1 MIVSKAHVF
10 RLYPTDE
17 QKLQIGK
24 TIGATRYVYNCFLAK
39 RKKLYATE
47 KLSLNYNQCSAIL
60 TAMKQTT
67 ETSWLKDADKFALQ
81 NSLKDLSAAYTNFFE
96 GRAAFPHFKKK
107 YVATMSYQT
116 NFTNGNIRVKYDCRA
131 LKLPKLG
138 WVPFMCSKKWTELP
152 GKIINVTVRL
162 APSGKYFAS
171 VLCEVDVKF
180 LELTLD
186 KVGIDLGLKE
196 FAIASSGEHL
206 PSPKFFRKSEQKLV
220 KLQKALSRKKK
231 GSKNRTK
238 ARIKVARQHE
248 HVANQRKDFLHK
260 YSSKVVNDNQ
270 VIVLE
275 GLRVK
280 NMIKNRRLAKSI
292 QDAGWGMFRGF
303 VEYKAR
309 WYGRTYVEIDTFFPS
324 SKLCSLCG
332 TKNRMLTLDIRSW
345 QCPTCQTVHDRDEN
359 ASQNILHEG
368 LRLLSEAV

>member
-1 MIVSKAHVF
+1 MKVNKAYEF

-24 TIGATRYVYNCFLAK
+24 TIGSSRYVYNCFLAK
-39 RKKLYATE
+39 RKELYATE
-47 KLSLNYNQCSAIL
+47 KVSLNYNQCSAIL

-96 GRAAFPHFKKK
+96 GRANFPHFKKK
-107 YVATMSYQT
+107 HGSTRSYQT
-116 NFTNGNIRVKYDCRA
+116 NYTNGNIGVNFDCRA
-131 LKLPKLG
+131 MKLPKLG
-138 WVPFMCSKKWTELP
+138 WVSLRCSKKWTALP
-152 GKIINVTVRL
+152 GKIINVTVTQK
-162 APSGKYFAS
+162 PSGKYFAA
-171 VLCEVDVKF
+171 VLCEADVQIYNSV
-180 LELTLD
+180 TT

-196 FAIASSGEHL
+196 FAITSSGEHI
-206 PSPKFFRKSEQKLV
+206 PSPKFFRKSERKLV
-220 KLQKALSRKKK
+220 KLQKALSKTKK
-231 GSKNRTK
+231 GSKNRVK

-248 HVANQRKDFLHK
+248 LVANQRNDFLHK
-260 YSSKVVNDNQ
+260 YSTKIVRENQ

-275 GLRVK
+275 GLQVK
-280 NMIKNRRLAKSI
+280 NMIKNRKLAKSI
-292 QDAGWGMFRGF
+292 QDAGWGAFRGF

-324 SKLCSLCG
+324 SKLCSICG

-359 ASQNILHEG
+359 ASQNILNEG

>member
-1 MIVSKAHVF
+1 MIVSKAYEF
-10 RLYPTDE
+10 RLYPTNE

-24 TIGATRYVYNCFLAK
+24 TIGSARYVYNCFLAK
-39 RKKLYATE
+39 SKELYAAE

-60 TAMKQTT
+60 TTMKQNE
-67 ETSWLKDADKFALQ
+67 ETRWLKDADKFALQ
-81 NSLKDLSAAYTNFFE
+81 NSLKDLSAAYMNFFE
-96 GRAAFPHFKKK
+96 GRAGFPHFKKK
-107 YVATMSYQT
+107 HGSTRSYQT
-116 NFTNGNIRVKYDCRA
+116 NYTNGNIGVKFDCHT

-138 WVPFMCSKKWTELP
+138 WVSLRCSKKWTALP

-171 VLCEVDVKF
+171 VLCEAEVKF
-180 LELTLD
+180 HETTLN

-196 FAIASSGEHL
+196 FAITSSDEHV
-206 PSPKFFRKSEQKLV
+206 PSPKFYREAERKLV

-231 GSKNRTK
+231 DSKNRVK
-238 ARIKVARQHE
+238 VRIKVARQHE
-248 HVANQRKDFLHK
+248 RSANQRKDFLNK

-292 QDAGWGMFRGF
+292 QDAGWSIFRGF
-303 VEYKAR
+303 VEYKAG

-324 SKLCSLCG
+324 SKLCSVCG

-345 QCPTCQTVHDRDEN
+345 QCPTCRTVHDKDEN
-359 ASQNILHEG
+359 ASQNILNEG
-368 LRLLSEAV
+368 LRLLSSVV